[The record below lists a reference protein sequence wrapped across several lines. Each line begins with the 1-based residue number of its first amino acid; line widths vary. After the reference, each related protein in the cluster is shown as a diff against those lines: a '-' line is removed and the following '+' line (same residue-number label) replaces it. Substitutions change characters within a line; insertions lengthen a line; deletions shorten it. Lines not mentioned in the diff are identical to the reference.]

1 MTRRFNDDSSV
12 TIAPTPERNLDFLAW
27 TALVQENFPH
37 IDLTTSIPDNFRAGQ
52 HYVALDD
59 IQLFD
64 MATGPHTVEQQR
76 VLTDSAGP
84 QLCKLSLQFS
94 GTTELTQDGRSC
106 ILAPGDLA
114 LYVAHRPYQLDYLED
129 QRSLI
134 IQFPQD
140 ALHLVQ
146 QQVAEVT
153 AIPINANTGLGR
165 VAVPL
170 FEQLAANLHILQGPH
185 ALRLV
190 RSALEML
197 VTVLH
202 EASRPGETTSREN
215 PLFDQAVAFIAD
227 HLYDPE
233 LGPQMIADY
242 FYVSVRQLHSKF
254 AEEGETVG
262 TFIRNERLGR
272 IREDLADPT
281 RQNETVQAISARYGL
296 TDASYVSKLFKQAYG
311 QTPSHYRHSIFGN

>member
-1 MTRRFNDDSSV
+1 MTRRFDGNPPGKV
-12 TIAPTPERNLDFLAW
+12 APPPDRDCDFFAW
-27 TALVQENFPH
+27 TALVQQNFPH
-37 IDLTTSIPDNFRAGQ
+37 VELTTSIPETFRAGQ

-64 MATGPHTVEQQR
+64 MTTGPHTVEQHAI
-76 VLTDSAGP
+76 LTDTAEP
-84 QLCKLSLQFS
+84 QFCKLSLQFS
-94 GTTELTQDGRSC
+94 GTTELTQDGRTC
-106 ILAPGDLA
+106 LLEPGDLA
-114 LYVAHRPYQLDYLED
+114 LYVAHRPYRLQYLEE

-134 IQFPQD
+134 IQVPQH

-146 QQVAEVT
+146 HQVAEVT
-153 AIPINANTGLGR
+153 AIPVNSKTGLGR

-202 EASRPGETTSREN
+202 EISRPEGTSGRDN
-215 PLFDQAVAFIAD
+215 PLFHQAVAFIAD
-227 HLYDPE
+227 HLHDPE
-233 LGPQMIADY
+233 LGPQVIADY

-254 AEEGETVG
+254 
-262 TFIRNERLGR
+262 IYPN
-272 IREDLADPT
+272 
-281 RQNETVQAISARYGL
+281 
-296 TDASYVSKLFKQAYG
+296 
-311 QTPSHYRHSIFGN
+311 